1 MKDNRVI
8 VLDYLQVPLTII
20 YIGMNGVKREYKVK
34 PSADKCGILLNKD

>member
-1 MKDNRVI
+1 MANNGVI

-20 YIGMNGVKREYKVK
+20 FKGMKGETREYKVK

>member
-1 MKDNRVI
+1 MKNNRVI

-20 YIGMNGVKREYKVK
+20 FKGLSGEKREYKIK